1 MKFDYIK
8 LREARLKRELTLED
22 MANRMGMDV
31 SAYWRLETGNTKV
44 KAEQLIAFMDF
55 FEKPYS
61 YFFNVNDVPIRT
73 VKFIVECLPEKLQT
87 VYHFL
92 KEHPGI
98 IRDWEQQ
105 LTRLEQELN
114 YENILNK

>member
-1 MKFDYIK
+1 MKFDYSK
-8 LREARLKRELTLED
+8 LRDARRERKLTLED

-44 KAEQLIAFMDF
+44 KAEQLIAFMDY

-61 YFFNVNDVPIRT
+61 YFFKADDGSART
-73 VKFIVECLPEKLQT
+73 VKLIVECLPDKLQT
-87 VYHFL
+87 FYHFL

-98 IRDWEQQ
+98 IKEWDQKLTLIEEQ
-105 LTRLEQELN
+105 LN
-114 YENILNK
+114 FNNLLNK

>member
-1 MKFDYIK
+1 MKFDYRK

-31 SAYWRLETGNTKV
+31 SAYWRLETGNTKL

-55 FEKPYS
+55 FQKPYS
-61 YFFNVNDVPIRT
+61 YFFKVDDGSART
-73 VKFIVECLPEKLQT
+73 VKLIVECLPDKLQT
-87 VYHFL
+87 FYHFL

-98 IRDWEQQ
+98 IKDWEQQ
-105 LTRLEQELN
+105 LALLEEELN
-114 YENILNK
+114 FKSLLNK